1 MSNFIFI
8 LSNIENNSNII
19 FGNENFEGEMT
30 EIRIWNQ
37 RLPYDYIKENYKTPL
52 AILAENKRKLKMNI
66 DTNIIKNTKVRENRV
81 FEFGDKNKKKEKIN
95 EKIEINNNNNQEL
108 NDNNFANEFERVDYP
123 SMDVVNNNEKNNNFN
138 DNMGH
143 NEIYNIGDAFNN
155 QNNNGFVFQEND
167 FNFDQ

>member
-1 MSNFIFI
+1 
-8 LSNIENNSNII
+8 L
-19 FGNENFEGEMT
+19 G
-30 EIRIWNQ
+30 
-37 RLPYDYIKENYKTPL
+37 IK
-52 AILAENKRKLKMNI
+52 I
-66 DTNIIKNTKVRENRV
+66 
-81 FEFGDKNKKKEKIN
+81 KKKEKIN

-108 NDNNFANEFERVDYP
+108 NDNNFVNEFERVDYP